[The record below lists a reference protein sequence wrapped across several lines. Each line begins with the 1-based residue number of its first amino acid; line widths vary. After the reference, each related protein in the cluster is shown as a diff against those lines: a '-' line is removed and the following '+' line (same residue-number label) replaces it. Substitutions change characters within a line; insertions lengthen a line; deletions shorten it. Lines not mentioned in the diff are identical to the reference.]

1 MSKHWDL
8 IRPAR
13 NALELD
19 KISQF
24 RYAVYV
30 EEMGRIQH
38 DADHVLKRIS
48 DKLDH
53 GGINIAAFAGEDV
66 VGVVRVNFPAGSPI
80 GNYEDFY
87 QLKKLG
93 ADHPRKTAIVTRLMI
108 APHLRRSA
116 LAVRLCAECYLLG
129 LDEGIK
135 WCFIDCN
142 DHLVEFFSGLGF
154 REYIGKVRHE
164 EYGMVT
170 PMRLEL
176 NDLSHLNRIKSP
188 FAACLASRVGRTS
201 SSAEF
206 SKLAQGA
213 HTQ

>member
-1 MSKHWDL
+1 
-8 IRPAR
+8 
-13 NALELD
+13 
-19 KISQF
+19 
-24 RYAVYV
+24 
-30 EEMGRIQH
+30 MGRIQH
-38 DADHVLKRIS
+38 NADHVLKQIS

-53 GGINIAAFAGEDV
+53 GGINIAAFSGEDV
-66 VGVVRVNFPAGSPI
+66 VGVVRVNFPARSPI
-80 GNYEDFY
+80 GEYEDLY

-170 PMRLEL
+170 PMRFDLHDL
-176 NDLSHLNRIKSP
+176 NYLRGIKSP
-188 FAACLASRVGRTS
+188 LVTCLPSRVGRTRS
-201 SSAEF
+201 STEF
-206 SKLAQGA
+206 SKLTQGA